1 MSSYNFKKLDLFCCS
16 NKNPP
21 SMHRSSWHGLTCR
34 EGFEKHGEE
43 NKASFRKY
51 ILFILTIYG
60 PEMDQYKKSQAVPK
74 DQH

>member
-1 MSSYNFKKLDLFCCS
+1 
-16 NKNPP
+16 
-21 SMHRSSWHGLTCR
+21 MHRSSWHGLTCR

-74 DQH
+74 DQCF